1 MTKQHNN
8 KQHKRQKTFVF
19 SLHFT
24 PYHSISL
31 LIFFLCSFH
40 LAQGQGTVKGVL
52 FDDANGEAVPFANVV
67 LDGTGY
73 GCATDLNGFFLINKV
88 PAGKYTLRVR
98 FMGYEEY
105 QEEVTV
111 VNHRTVTLTIHLK
124 PSAQMLKTVEIT
136 DSKAEERR
144 IQTQV
149 SVEKLTASQIQQ
161 MPSIGG
167 TADLAQYMQVLPG
180 VNSTGDQGGQL
191 YIRGGSM
198 IQNLTLLD
206 GMIVYNPFHSIGLY
220 SIFETDVILNADIYT
235 GGFGAEYGGRL
246 SSVMDITTRDGN
258 KRHHTGKVGLSTFG
272 ASLILEGPLKRETDK
287 SKSTVTYLLTAKN
300 SYLSKSWDLLY
311 KPLYSTESFPEL
323 TNGLPFDFLDL
334 YGKLTINSGTGSKI
348 SFFGFRFDDSV
359 SNYQAIADYHW
370 RNYGMGTNFMLV
382 TGSSAILEGT
392 VAYSDY
398 NIVLDDGSGQD
409 KSSSINGFNTTLQVT
424 NFIGSNRLRYGL
436 TVESYNTDYK
446 FVNHYGV
453 HTSQYSPGT
462 TNLSIYGT
470 YKLTTG
476 RWLLDPGVRF
486 IYYATPLNSPQL
498 EPRLAAKYNATD
510 KLRFKMA
517 GGFYSQVFLDAR
529 SDNDI
534 VNLFS
539 GFLTGSADLGVPST
553 FFGHEVT
560 TCVQKAKHIIVGGE
574 YDLTDLITFNA
585 EIYLKYFDQLLNA
598 NRNKMYSDTDPAY
611 QEGGEFE
618 KPEYLRKDYIIES
631 GMATGLDVSA
641 TLDLDRLY
649 LWATYSLGYVQ
660 RTDEALGRSYTPH
673 YDRRHT
679 VNLLATY
686 TFGSQNDWELSGRWT
701 FGSGFP
707 FTQTQGVFQQLDFV
721 GGIVS
726 DYTRENGEYS
736 IHYAELYRGRLPAYH
751 RLDLGIKRKFS
762 LGRRSILELSL
773 SATNIYS
780 RENIF
785 YFNRITY
792 ERVNQLPILA
802 SFGAKLSF

>member
-1 MTKQHNN
+1 M
-8 KQHKRQKTFVF
+8 KRT
-19 SLHFT
+19 
-24 PYHSISL
+24 L
-31 LIFFLCSFH
+31 LIIIFNLFI
-40 LAQGQGTVKGVL
+40 ATGAWAQGTVKGVL
-52 FDDANGEAVPFANVV
+52 FDESNGEAIPFANVV
-67 LDGTGY
+67 LNGTAY
-73 GCATDLNGFFLINKV
+73 GCATDLNGFFLINRV
-88 PAGKYTLRVR
+88 PSGEYTLRVR

-105 QEEVTV
+105 NEKITIADR
-111 VNHRTVTLTIHLK
+111 RTVTLTIHLK
-124 PSAQMLKTVEIT
+124 PSAQMLRTVEIT

-144 IQTQV
+144 VQTQV

-167 TADLAQYMQVLPG
+167 TADIAQYMQVLPG

-198 IQNLTLLD
+198 IQNLCLLD

-258 KRHHTGKVGLSTFG
+258 KRHHTGKVGINTFG
-272 ASLILEGPLKRETDK
+272 ANLILEGPLKKETNE
-287 SKSTVTYLLTAKN
+287 SKSTVTYLVTAKN
-300 SYLSKSWDLLY
+300 SYLSKTSKLFY
-311 KPLYSTESFPEL
+311 PYIEG
-323 TNGLPFDFLDL
+323 GLPFDFLDI
-334 YGKLTINSGTGSKI
+334 YGKLTANSGTGSKI
-348 SFFGFRFDDSV
+348 SVFGFRFDDSV

-370 RNYGMGTNFMLV
+370 RNYGLGTNFMLV

-398 NIVLDDGSGQD
+398 HITLDDGSGHD
-409 KSSSINGFNTTLQVT
+409 KYSSISGFNTTLQVT
-424 NFIGSNRLRYGL
+424 NFIGNNRLRYGL
-436 TVESYNTDYK
+436 TIEGYNTDYQ
-446 FVNHYGV
+446 FIN
-453 HTSQYSPGT
+453 QYSKRISQHEPT
-462 TNLSIYGT
+462 TNLSLYGT
-470 YKLTTG
+470 YKLNSG
-476 RWLLDPGVRF
+476 KWLLDPGLRF
-486 IYYATPLNSPQL
+486 IYYATLSTPQL
-498 EPRLAAKYNATD
+498 EPRIAAKYNANN

-517 GGFYSQVFLDAR
+517 GGFYSQIFLDAR

-534 VNLFS
+534 VNLFT
-539 GFLTGSADLGVPST
+539 GFLTGSAELGLPST
-553 FFGHEVT
+553 FLGDEVT
-560 TCVQKAKHIIVGGE
+560 SCVQKAKHLILGAE

-585 EIYLKYFDQLLNA
+585 EVYLKYFDQLLNA
-598 NRNKMYSDTDPAY
+598 NRNNIYSDTDPAY
-611 QEGGEFE
+611 QAGGIYE
-618 KPEYLRKDYIIES
+618 KPEYLRKDYIIEE
-631 GMATGLDVSA
+631 GLATGFDVSA

-649 LWATYSLGYVQ
+649 VWATYSLGYVQ
-660 RTDEALGRSYTPH
+660 RTDELQTYTPH

-686 TFGSQNDWELSGRWT
+686 KFGSKNDWEVSGRWS

-707 FTQTQGVFQQLDFV
+707 FTQTQGVYQQLMFGDN
-721 GGIVS
+721 IVS
-726 DYTRENGEYS
+726 DYTRENGSYG
-736 IHYAELYRGRLPAYH
+736 IHYAELYKGRLPAYH

-785 YFNRITY
+785 YFNRITF
-792 ERVNQLPILA
+792 ERVNQLPILT
-802 SFGAKLSF
+802 SFGANISF

>member
-1 MTKQHNN
+1 M
-8 KQHKRQKTFVF
+8 KRT
-19 SLHFT
+19 
-24 PYHSISL
+24 
-31 LIFFLCSFH
+31 LIIIIFNLFI
-40 LAQGQGTVKGVL
+40 ATGAWAQGTVKGVL
-52 FDDANGEAVPFANVV
+52 FDESNGEAIPFANVV
-67 LDGTGY
+67 LNGTAY
-73 GCATDLNGFFLINKV
+73 GCATDLNGFFLINRV
-88 PAGKYTLRVR
+88 PSGEYTLRVR

-105 QEEVTV
+105 NEKITIADR
-111 VNHRTVTLTIHLK
+111 RTVTLTIHLK
-124 PSAQMLKTVEIT
+124 PSAQMLRTVEIT

-144 IQTQV
+144 VQTQV

-167 TADLAQYMQVLPG
+167 TADIAQYMQVLPG

-198 IQNLTLLD
+198 IQNLCLLD

-258 KRHHTGKVGLSTFG
+258 KRHHTGKVGINTFG
-272 ASLILEGPLKRETDK
+272 ANLILEGPLKKETNE
-287 SKSTVTYLLTAKN
+287 SKSTVTYLVTAKN
-300 SYLSKSWDLLY
+300 SYLSKTSKLFY
-311 KPLYSTESFPEL
+311 PYIEG
-323 TNGLPFDFLDL
+323 GLPFDFLDI
-334 YGKLTINSGTGSKI
+334 YGKLTANSGTGSKI
-348 SFFGFRFDDSV
+348 SVFGFRFDDSV

-370 RNYGMGTNFMLV
+370 RNYGLGTNFMLV

-398 NIVLDDGSGQD
+398 HITLDDGSGHD
-409 KSSSINGFNTTLQVT
+409 KYSSISGFNTTLQVT
-424 NFIGSNRLRYGL
+424 NFIGNNRLRYGL
-436 TVESYNTDYK
+436 TIEGYNTDYQ
-446 FVNHYGV
+446 FIN
-453 HTSQYSPGT
+453 QYSKRISQHEPT
-462 TNLSIYGT
+462 TNLSLYGT
-470 YKLTTG
+470 YKLNSG
-476 RWLLDPGVRF
+476 KWLLDPGLRF
-486 IYYATPLNSPQL
+486 IYYATLSTPQL
-498 EPRLAAKYNATD
+498 EPRIAAKYNANN

-517 GGFYSQVFLDAR
+517 GGFYSQIFLDAR

-534 VNLFS
+534 VNLFT
-539 GFLTGSADLGVPST
+539 GFLTGSAELGLPST
-553 FFGHEVT
+553 FLGDEVT
-560 TCVQKAKHIIVGGE
+560 SCVQKAKHLILGAE

-585 EIYLKYFDQLLNA
+585 EVYLKYFDQLLNA
-598 NRNKMYSDTDPAY
+598 NRNNIYSDTDPAY
-611 QEGGEFE
+611 QAGGIYE
-618 KPEYLRKDYIIES
+618 KPEYLRKDYIIEE
-631 GMATGLDVSA
+631 GLATGFDVSA

-649 LWATYSLGYVQ
+649 VWATYSLGYVQ
-660 RTDEALGRSYTPH
+660 RTDELQTYTPH

-686 TFGSQNDWELSGRWT
+686 KFGSKNDWEVSGRWS

-707 FTQTQGVFQQLDFV
+707 FTQTQGVYQQLMFGDN
-721 GGIVS
+721 IVS
-726 DYTRENGEYS
+726 DYTRENGSYG
-736 IHYAELYRGRLPAYH
+736 IHYAELYKGRLPAYH

-785 YFNRITY
+785 YFNRITF
-792 ERVNQLPILA
+792 ERVNQLPILT
-802 SFGAKLSF
+802 SFGANISF